1 MKLLCRSLETNQLAI
16 LDSKSK
22 AKHFNAFEQGADES
36 IWRFRL
42 ILISGFSISNIK
54 YEEGPFS
61 KFFFIKIPKS
71 WSFFETTSDFE
82 KP

>member
-36 IWRFRL
+36 IWQVRL
-42 ILISGFSISNIK
+42 ILISGSQYQILSMKKVLF
-54 YEEGPFS
+54 
-61 KFFFIKIPKS
+61 KFFSLLKS
-71 WSFFETTSDFE
+71 QILKLIFFE
-82 KP
+82 

>member
-36 IWRFRL
+36 LWQVPFIM
-42 ILISGFSISNIK
+42 ISGFSISK
-54 YEEGPFS
+54 R
-61 KFFFIKIPKS
+61 
-71 WSFFETTSDFE
+71 SFFLNFSLLKFPNFEVFFEKTSDFE